1 VPTFNRAPFLP
12 ATLDSLR
19 AQTIV
24 PTEVLV
30 IDDGST
36 DETSEV
42 LACYRDF
49 VTVIR
54 QENQGLAA
62 ARNKG
67 LEAARGELV
76 CFLDSDDLLP
86 ANSHERFI
94 EALAASPEAAVAYS
108 DVLLIDTNGNSLGL
122 FSRYRPGVRCS
133 GSMFTEL
140 AVHNL
145 ITPHAAMTRRR
156 CIGETRFTQGV
167 YGHEDWLFWLTLAA
181 QFPFVYVNEPLAHYR
196 IHRQSMSHANEQ
208 AMAESALIVQR
219 RLFDFPRF
227 QRLSARERARIYCS
241 HGIKNAMVNRLEEAQ
256 QSFSKAV
263 RIDPTYPVSYVLSFF
278 ALLGLRPLRYLI
290 VTRRHVVGS
299 LSWNE
304 ILAKRG
310 T

>member
-1 VPTFNRAPFLP
+1 MSRPTVTTTAIVPTFNRAPFLP

-86 ANSHERFI
+86 ANSHE
-94 EALAASPEAAVAYS
+94 
-108 DVLLIDTNGNSLGL
+108 
-122 FSRYRPGVRCS
+122 
-133 GSMFTEL
+133 
-140 AVHNL
+140 
-145 ITPHAAMTRRR
+145 
-156 CIGETRFTQGV
+156 
-167 YGHEDWLFWLTLAA
+167 
-181 QFPFVYVNEPLAHYR
+181 
-196 IHRQSMSHANEQ
+196 
-208 AMAESALIVQR
+208 
-219 RLFDFPRF
+219 
-227 QRLSARERARIYCS
+227 
-241 HGIKNAMVNRLEEAQ
+241 
-256 QSFSKAV
+256 
-263 RIDPTYPVSYVLSFF
+263 
-278 ALLGLRPLRYLI
+278 
-290 VTRRHVVGS
+290 
-299 LSWNE
+299 
-304 ILAKRG
+304 
-310 T
+310 